1 MGERKIVL
9 IIDDS
14 EAVRSKLSHWFKQ
27 KGFPV
32 LVAVDGEDGYNKIKE
47 NEGQIILIATDFN
60 MPKMN
65 GAELLNRLEEEKI
78 AIDSYKILLTTETPK
93 VETFNF
99 NNITNF
105 RSWILKPVNEKKFS
119 LIMEKLGIF

>member
-1 MGERKIVL
+1 MSERKIAL

-14 EAVRSKLSHWFKQ
+14 EAVRSKLSHWFSQ
-27 KGFPV
+27 KGFHV

-47 NEGQIILIATDFN
+47 NEGLIILIATDFN

-65 GAELLNRLEEEKI
+65 GGELLYRLEEEKI
-78 AIDSYKILLTTETPK
+78 AIDSYKIFLTTETPK

-105 RSWILKPVNEKKFS
+105 KSWILKPINEKKFS

>member
-1 MGERKIVL
+1 
-9 IIDDS
+9 
-14 EAVRSKLSHWFKQ
+14 
-27 KGFPV
+27 
-32 LVAVDGEDGYNKIKE
+32 
-47 NEGQIILIATDFN
+47 
-60 MPKMN
+60 MN
-65 GAELLNRLEEEKI
+65 GGELLYRLEEEKI

-105 RSWILKPVNEKKFS
+105 KSWILKPINEKKFS